1 MASINITS
9 GSYETISDS
18 QIKQLNFNN
27 SLWYD
32 FNNQYAFCYDTN
44 TYSWIANTSFE
55 YCTIRDNENNKFI
68 RSNAL
73 FGIYNNNLNSKG
85 YSQFEFL
92 YTNFYNN
99 SDIISIIDDSNEDN
113 SNKIKYNYIYFNNVD
128 FIDNSGTSLYHL
140 YPNIYLL

>member
-18 QIKQLNFNN
+18 QIKPLNFNN

-32 FNNQYAFCYDTN
+32 FNNQYAFCYNTN
-44 TYSWIANTSFE
+44 TYSWIANISFE

-99 SDIISIIDDSNEDN
+99 SDIISTLLQCIVSITSEAKAIGVVVIID
-113 SNKIKYNYIYFNNVD
+113 
-128 FIDNSGTSLYHL
+128 
-140 YPNIYLL
+140 